1 MRPSWWTLGI
11 VCVGT
16 FMLLLDVTIV
26 NVALPDIQREL
37 GASFADVQWV
47 VDAYALL
54 LAALLL
60 SAGSLADRVGRRRVF
75 VGGLVLFTIASALCG
90 LAGSPTTL
98 NLARAL
104 QGVGAAGVFA
114 TSLALLAA
122 TYQGA
127 ARGTAFGVWGAVT
140 GAAVAIGPLVGG
152 VLTEGLGWEWIFFV
166 NVPIGLAAVLFALRR
181 VPESRGPAGARLDVA
196 GTLVFTA
203 ALGCLVFALIRGN
216 AEGWGSPLILA
227 LLAAAVAGLVA
238 FVVVE
243 RRSAEPML
251 DLGLLRVPTFVGA
264 SIAAFALSAGMF
276 AMFLYLTFHVQNTLR
291 YGPLDAGVRF
301 LPSTLLAFFVAPVAG
316 KLAARLPIRA
326 FLGGGLLLIAAGLV
340 AMRLGTDPG
349 DDWTALLPGFVL
361 TGAGIGLVNPPLAT
375 AAVGVVHPSRSG
387 MASGIN
393 STFRQVGIATGIAA
407 LGAIFARVVDGGAE
421 RFAAAAGPAGARVA
435 EGGEFADVIS
445 FGLYHRLGPAAARAG
460 EVAFLDGLHAILLVG
475 AAVALIGAVL
485 SFLLVRGSDF
495 VAQGGTGPAAPERD
509 RGPAGARRAPGP
521 ALAAD

>member
-37 GASFADVQWV
+37 RADFADVQWV

-60 SAGSLADRVGRRRVF
+60 TAGSLADKIGRRRVF
-75 VGGLVLFTIASALCG
+75 IGGLAVFTVASALCG

-98 NLARAL
+98 NLARGL
-104 QGVGAAGVFA
+104 QGLGAAGVFA

-122 TYQGA
+122 TYQGRD
-127 ARGTAFGVWGAVT
+127 RGTAFGLWGATT

-152 VLTEGLGWEWIFFV
+152 VLTEALGWEWIFFV
-166 NVPIGLAAVLFALRR
+166 NVPIGLAAIALARTR
-181 VPESRGPAGARLDVA
+181 VTESRNPAGGRIDVA
-196 GTLVFTA
+196 GTVVFTV
-203 ALGCLVFALIRGN
+203 ALACLVFGLIRGN

-227 LLAAAVAGLVA
+227 LLAVAVAGLVA

-276 AMFLYLTFHVQNTLR
+276 AMFLYLTFHVQNTLQ
-291 YGPLDAGVRF
+291 YGPLDAGLRF
-301 LPSTLLAFFVAPVAG
+301 LPSTLLAFLVAPVAG
-316 KLAARLPIRA
+316 KLAARLPVRA
-326 FLGGGLLLIAAGLV
+326 FLGGGLALIALGLV

-349 DDWTALLPGFVL
+349 DDWTALLPGFLL
-361 TGAGIGLVNPPLAT
+361 TGAGIGLANPPLAT
-375 AAVGVVHPSRSG
+375 AAVGVVPPERSG

-393 STFRQVGIATGIAA
+393 STFRQVGIATGIAG
-407 LGAIFARVVDGGAE
+407 LGAIFAAVVEDRAQQ
-421 RFAAAAGPAGARVA
+421 FAQAAGPAGARAA
-435 EGGEFADVIS
+435 EDGFADFIS
-445 FGLYHRLGPAAARAG
+445 FGLYHRLGPAADRAG
-460 EVAFLDGLHAILLVG
+460 EVVFLDGLHAILLVG
-475 AAVALIGAVL
+475 AAVALVGAVL

-495 VAQGGTGPAAPERD
+495 VTPGQGGPPRPEPEPGAAPE
-509 RGPAGARRAPGP
+509 P
-521 ALAAD
+521 ALAR